1 MYGQFISSYGRYSN
15 VFKVRMQSFNS
26 PTLQWLFLL
35 PFHRNKFLA
44 SIQTSCSAFP
54 KWMSRPCQHLGL
66 HPVPNHLGCPAT
78 LLRPPLWCP
87 QPGCDSLL
95 AILCRSTFSERDTT
109 FELFNVSIKNS
120 WRHKQRRGEANSKLV
135 RREEKYQINKDKAKD
150 KAKGCYQRNKEYL
163 SDKKTGKGGMS
174 NLQVFCIQTICPH
187 TFSLKAPFSQW
198 RATTNDIDKL
208 WDLIIE
214 KLWLFHQI
222 HFLMRHSSIAGMV
235 CFFMFWQIKFATDQP
250 FTVWTLISLME
261 FIWTQIRV
269 ESKRFLRSPLFIP
282 STVLLL
288 EVFGSCYASLI
299 SLDNLSSKLS

>member
-1 MYGQFISSYGRYSN
+1 MYDQFISSYGRYSN

-35 PFHRNKFLA
+35 PFHRNKFIA

-95 AILCRSTFSERDTT
+95 AILCRSTFWGRDTT

-163 SDKKTGKGGMS
+163 SDFQIKRLEKVECPICKS
-174 NLQVFCIQTICPH
+174 FVFKLFAH
-187 TFSLKAPFSQW
+187 TRSVWKPFSQW
-198 RATTNDIDKL
+198 RATTNDFDKL
-208 WDLIIE
+208 WLLKNSDYFIKYIF
-214 KLWLFHQI
+214 LW
-222 HFLMRHSSIAGMV
+222 G
-235 CFFMFWQIKFATDQP
+235 
-250 FTVWTLISLME
+250 
-261 FIWTQIRV
+261 
-269 ESKRFLRSPLFIP
+269 IP
-282 STVLLL
+282 RLL
-288 EVFGSCYASLI
+288 A
-299 SLDNLSSKLS
+299 